1 MMRRMISTRIVMST
15 FLLLGLAFPAS
26 AAASKSAKARWG
38 SGTDASTA
46 SLIVEFDGPAPA
58 IEAAMV
64 GSALEVSLDGATVA
78 DAGLPEGVTARRDG
92 ATTRLRIERPGLS
105 LRSVRVD
112 GGAATIVVSAMP
124 KDTSGAPPSYA
135 IGVGDVLTIAVYKN
149 ADLSGEFTVAP
160 DGSIAIPLVGS
171 LPVNGRT
178 EAEVTSE
185 LTRKL
190 ADKYLVDPQVSV
202 SVKSYLS
209 QFIYVTGSV
218 ARSGRVPIRP
228 GLTLRGALAEVE
240 AAISPNT
247 TVELRR
253 ATGEVTTIDVAALD
267 AADAPLPR
275 AGDVLTV
282 QQSNYVS
289 IYGEVRRPNRLMLT
303 PGMTLLQAIAMAE
316 GLTDWASKKKV
327 QILRKGTGGPTE
339 VSVNLNAVESHE
351 VPDPLLQPE
360 DVIIVGRRVL

>member
-1 MMRRMISTRIVMST
+1 MMRRMTSTRIVTSA
-15 FLLLGLAFPAS
+15 FLLLGLTLPAS
-26 AAASKSAKARWG
+26 AAGKSAKARWG
-38 SGTDASTA
+38 AAADAATA
-46 SLIVEFDGPAPA
+46 SLVVEFDGPASA
-58 IEAAMV
+58 IEAAVV
-64 GSALEVSLDGATVA
+64 GSALEISLDGATVS

-92 ATTRLRIERPGLS
+92 ATTRLRVERPGLS
-105 LRSVRVD
+105 LRSVRID
-112 GGAATIVVSAMP
+112 GSTATIIVNAP
-124 KDTSGAPPSYA
+124 AKDAARGTGAYA
-135 IGVGDVLTIAVYKN
+135 IGVGDILAISVYKN
-149 ADLSGEFTVAP
+149 DDLSGDFTVAP
-160 DGSIAIPLVGS
+160 DGSIAVPLVGS
-171 LPVNGRT
+171 IPVSGRT
-178 EAEVTSE
+178 DAEVTSE
-185 LTRKL
+185 LTRRL

-209 QFIYVTGSV
+209 QFVYVTGSV
-218 ARSGRVPIRP
+218 TRAGRVPIRP

-240 AAISPNT
+240 AALSPNT

-253 ATGEVTTIDVAALD
+253 ANGEVTTLDVAALD
-267 AADAPLPR
+267 AADAPLPK

-339 VSVNLNAVESHE
+339 VSVNLNAVESHD

-360 DVIIVGRRVL
+360 DVIIIGRRVL